1 MTPAVQWPALPL
13 KTTMSRTTIPIAD
26 TLVAAILEQ
35 VAHYPAETACFDAI
49 DHPSDLPV

>member
-1 MTPAVQWPALPL
+1 
-13 KTTMSRTTIPIAD
+13 MSRTTIPIAD